1 MEKDTR
7 SVEMIFLKCR
17 HWNTDACPH
26 RSSIPMRLSLLNPA
40 PRLMLSEKTNRQ
52 LYRICS
58 NCQDK
63 KIYV

>member
-1 MEKDTR
+1 MEKDSR

-40 PRLMLSEKTNRQ
+40 PRVMLSEKTNCQ
-52 LYRICS
+52 LFRICS
-58 NCQDK
+58 ACPNK
-63 KIYV
+63 KEY